1 MARKNESTGLKALLT
16 EFKEL
21 KNIDQETML
30 HVLEDSFRSI
40 LAKMFG
46 SDDNFDVII
55 NAESGDFEIWRTR
68 EVVPDDAVEK
78 DNEQVAYTEAL
89 AIDPEAEIGDE
100 VTDSVDFLSFGR
112 RAIVN
117 LRQTLSSKILDL
129 QKEHFYQTFVERVGE
144 LITAEVYQVWKRETL
159 LVDEDGNELI
169 MPKSEQIPDEYFR
182 KGESVHAVIAQV
194 DNENNNPRVTL
205 SRTSPEFLK
214 RLFEINVPEISDGLI
229 TIKRV
234 ARIPGVRAKIA
245 VESYDDRIDPVG
257 SCVGMNGS
265 RIRGIVRELH
275 GENIDVLTY
284 TANPSLFIQRALSP
298 AKISSIE
305 LDVDTSKAAVY
316 LRPEDVPLAIGK
328 NASNIKLASVLTGFE
343 IEVFRDATDATEEDI
358 YLTEFSDEIEDWV
371 IKMLLDIG
379 LNTARSVLTT
389 PRFDL
394 VKKTDLEQ
402 ETIDHVLSIL
412 SSEFDIEEL
421 EEMRLPQ
428 ENIDLLK
435 KTNQTADEIAQSI
448 VGEHNE
454 TEHQAE
460 SLTENKTP
468 HTSN

>member
-1 MARKNESTGLKALLT
+1 MARKKEATSLKVLLT

-21 KNIDQETML
+21 KNIDEETML

-55 NAESGDFEIWRTR
+55 NADSGDFEIWRTR
-68 EVVPDDAVEK
+68 EVVADDAVERE
-78 DNEQVAYTEAL
+78 NEQVAYSEARE
-89 AIDPEAEIGDE
+89 IDPEAEIGDD

-129 QKEHFYQTFVERVGE
+129 QKEHFYQTFIERVGE
-144 LITAEVYQVWKRETL
+144 MITAEVYQVWKRETL

-182 KGESVHAVIAQV
+182 KGDSVHAVIARV

-214 RLFEINVPEISDGLI
+214 RLFEINVPEIADGLI

-284 TANPSLFIQRALSP
+284 TSNDSLFIQRALSP
-298 AKISSIE
+298 AKVSSIKLYPE
-305 LDVDTSKAAVY
+305 TAKAEVY
-316 LRPEDVPLAIGK
+316 LQPEDVPLAIGK

-343 IEVFRDATDATEEDI
+343 IEVFRDAADTTEEDI
-358 YLTEFSDEIEDWV
+358 YLSEFSDEIEDWV

-379 LNTARSVLTT
+379 LNTARAVLTT
-389 PRFDL
+389 SRTEL
-394 VKKTDLEQ
+394 LQRTDLEI
-402 ETIDHVLSIL
+402 ETIDHVLRIL
-412 SSEFDIEEL
+412 SSEFDLEEL
-421 EEMRLPQ
+421 EEMGLPQ
-428 ENIDLLK
+428 ENIDMLK
-435 KTNQTADEIAQSI
+435 SPAPTQSEIAEAIIEDLKEEPQS
-448 VGEHNE
+448 
-454 TEHQAE
+454 TEPDSE
-460 SLTENKTP
+460 E
-468 HTSN
+468 

>member
-1 MARKNESTGLKALLT
+1 MARKKEATSLKVLLT

-21 KNIDQETML
+21 KNIDEETML

-55 NAESGDFEIWRTR
+55 NADSGDFEIWRTR
-68 EVVPDDAVEK
+68 EVVADDAVERE
-78 DNEQVAYTEAL
+78 NEQVAYTEARE
-89 AIDPEAEIGDE
+89 IDPEAEIGDD

-129 QKEHFYQTFVERVGE
+129 QKEHFYQTFIERVGE
-144 LITAEVYQVWKRETL
+144 MITAEVYQVWKRETL

-182 KGESVHAVIAQV
+182 KGDSVHAVIARV

-214 RLFEINVPEISDGLI
+214 RLFEINVPEIADGLI

-284 TANPSLFIQRALSP
+284 TSNDSLFIQRALSP
-298 AKISSIE
+298 AKVSSIKLYPE
-305 LDVDTSKAAVY
+305 TAKAEVY
-316 LRPEDVPLAIGK
+316 LQPEDVPLAIGK

-343 IEVFRDATDATEEDI
+343 IEVFRDAADTTEEDI
-358 YLTEFSDEIEDWV
+358 YLSEFSDEIEDWV

-379 LNTARSVLTT
+379 LNTARAVLTT
-389 PRFDL
+389 SRSEL
-394 VKKTDLEQ
+394 LKKTDLEI
-402 ETIDHVLSIL
+402 ETIDRVLRIL
-412 SSEFDIEEL
+412 SSEFDLEEL
-421 EEMRLPQ
+421 EEMGLPQ

-435 KTNQTADEIAQSI
+435 SPVPTQSEIAEAI
-448 VGEHNE
+448 IEDLKE
-454 TEHQAE
+454 DEATEE
-460 SLTENKTP
+460 
-468 HTSN
+468 